1 MARYNETFHK
11 KKSKAKDN
19 NNKNRKQTKKQTN
32 KKDKKNR
39 KPKIKNI
46 VGANTL
52 SGAEILKFCD
62 KKVSF
67 KSDSSSSVQ
76 VRAKMVH

>member
-1 MARYNETFHK
+1 MGRYNETFHK
-11 KKSKAKDN
+11 KKSKAENN
-19 NNKNRKQTKKQTN
+19 NNKNRKQTKKQT
-32 KKDKKNR
+32 KKIKKKL

-62 KKVSF
+62 KRVSF
-67 KSDSSSSVQ
+67 KSDSSSSV
-76 VRAKMVH
+76 